1 MTALA
6 QQTDLQMRLADFGRR
21 HPGIDPKDLIDVV
34 EAIMTSADGDLSSV
48 NLKLYAE
55 IEQLAIYIQRAREE
69 IASLRPDEITAE
81 HLPVAGEELEAVIGA
96 TENATNTIMESV
108 ETIETLTDQMPREV
122 SEKVVDAVTQVY
134 EACGF
139 QDITG
144 QRIKKVVTT
153 LTQIEEKVHALLGA
167 FGQDGQIDAARAKAA
182 KEEKPKTDE
191 PLSDADLMNGPQA
204 AEAAISQDDID
215 ALLASF
221 D

>member
-6 QQTDLQMRLADFGRR
+6 QQKDLHVRLADFGRR
-21 HPGIDPKDLIDVV
+21 HPGIDPRDLVEVV
-34 EAIMTSADGDLSSV
+34 EAIMTTADGDLSSV

-81 HLPVAGEELEAVIGA
+81 HLPVAGEELEAVVGA
-96 TENATNTIMESV
+96 TEQATNTIMEQV
-108 ETIETLTDQMPREV
+108 EAIEGLTHRMPQEV
-122 SEKVVDAVTQVY
+122 AGEVTDAVTKVY

-144 QRIKKVVTT
+144 QRIKKVVST
-153 LTQIEEKVHALLGA
+153 LTQIEGKVHALLEA
-167 FGQDGQIDAARAKAA
+167 FGDDLRAQSGGRAAPAGERRA
-182 KEEKPKTDE
+182 EDTDE
-191 PLSDADLMNGPQA
+191 ALMNGPQA
-204 AEAAISQDDID
+204 AEDAISQEDID

>member
-6 QQTDLQMRLADFGRR
+6 QQNDLRMRLADFGRR
-21 HPGIDPKDLIDVV
+21 HPGIDPQDLV
-34 EAIMTSADGDLSSV
+34 EIVDAIMSTADGDLSSV

-69 IASLRPDEITAE
+69 IASLRPDEITDE
-81 HLPVAGEELEAVIGA
+81 HLPVAGQELEAVVGA
-96 TENATNTIMESV
+96 TEQATNTIMEQV
-108 ETIETLTDQMPREV
+108 EAIEGLTGDMPPEV
-122 SEKVVDAVTQVY
+122 AEKVVDAVTQVY

-144 QRIKKVVTT
+144 QRIKKVVGT
-153 LTQIEEKVHALLGA
+153 LTQIEGKVHALLEA
-167 FGQDGQIDAARAKAA
+167 FGEDLKRQGEKAPAKPAEA
-182 KEEKPKTDE
+182 PVEEGAEKH
-191 PLSDADLMNGPQA
+191 LMNGPQS
-204 AEAAISQDDID
+204 AEEAISQEDID